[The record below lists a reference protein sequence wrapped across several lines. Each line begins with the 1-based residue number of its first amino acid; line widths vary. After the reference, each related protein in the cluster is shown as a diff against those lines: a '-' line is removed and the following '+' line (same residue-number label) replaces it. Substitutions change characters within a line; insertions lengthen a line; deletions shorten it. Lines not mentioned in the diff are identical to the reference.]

1 MDQEDRTEGAVPEG
15 ADDIAGGS
23 APGGAQPE
31 PAEQEGFGEAD
42 LGEAQADEGV
52 APDDDP
58 MVNEPSEGA
67 KGGAREERDAKR
79 RVPDTPATRARGGA
93 TDSE

>member
-1 MDQEDRTEGAVPEG
+1 MSDHDEKGAVPEG
-15 ADDIAGGS
+15 AGDLPGGS

-31 PAEQEGFGEAD
+31 PATQEGFGAAD
-42 LGEAQADEGV
+42 LGEAQADEGL
-52 APDDDP
+52 APEDDP

-79 RVPDTPATRARGGA
+79 QVPDTPATRSEAGA